1 MTNDTNPPANETPI
15 QRAFRQKQ
23 EALAKREKAP
33 RGGAFQ
39 REQNKRIEAGK
50 SRPWMTK

>member
-1 MTNDTNPPANETPI
+1 MTDETKAPENETPI
-15 QRAFRQKQ
+15 QRAFRLKQ
-23 EALAKREKAP
+23 EALSARAKPP

-50 SRPWMTK
+50 SRPWMSK

>member
-1 MTNDTNPPANETPI
+1 MTDNANPPVNETPI
-15 QRAFRQKQ
+15 QRALRLKQ
-23 EALAKREKAP
+23 EALNAREKAP

-39 REQNKRIEAGK
+39 REQNKRIASGK

>member
-1 MTNDTNPPANETPI
+1 MTEKTETPI
-15 QRAFRQKQ
+15 QRAFRLKQAKLAQK
-23 EALAKREKAP
+23 EKAP

>member
-1 MTNDTNPPANETPI
+1 MTDTKTTQPNETPI

-23 EALAKREKAP
+23 EALAAREKAP

-39 REQNKRIEAGK
+39 REQNKRISSGK

>member
-1 MTNDTNPPANETPI
+1 MSQENTPAETPI
-15 QRAFRQKQ
+15 QRAFRLKQ
-23 EALAKREKAP
+23 EAMAQKEKAP

-39 REQNKRIEAGK
+39 REQNKRIDMGK

>member
-1 MTNDTNPPANETPI
+1 MTKETSPAETPI
-15 QRAFRQKQ
+15 QRAFRLKQ

>member
-1 MTNDTNPPANETPI
+1 MTNENTQNETPI
-15 QRAFRQKQ
+15 QRALRQKQ
-23 EALAKREKAP
+23 EVIAAREQAP

-39 REQNKRIEAGK
+39 REQNKRIGAGK